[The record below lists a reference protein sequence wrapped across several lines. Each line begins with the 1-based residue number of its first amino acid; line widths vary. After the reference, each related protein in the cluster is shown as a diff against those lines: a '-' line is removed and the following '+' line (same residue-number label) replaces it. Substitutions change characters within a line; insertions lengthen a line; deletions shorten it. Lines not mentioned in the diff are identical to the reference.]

1 MIHILL
7 LILKAV
13 GIIILSIFIILGTL
27 LLLVLFV
34 PVRYR
39 IHAEY
44 RENISAVLKISWLFH
59 ILSGKLYYIEDS
71 NIIIRLLGIPVYN
84 ADKKEER
91 KAQKEE
97 RKKEKEIRKKGK
109 IKVHTKEKKETGE
122 GAAIKKEVSMDKQAK
137 PESPESYDRP
147 SDKEHEDKKT
157 VRIFFVKIRNLWIR
171 IIHACK
177 NIKYTLERIYDKI
190 RDICNNINYY
200 YELVHSVEAEKA
212 YALCKKQII
221 YLWKNIRPRNY
232 KAYLHV
238 GNEDPAMTGQ
248 IMALYGMLYPL
259 CTDHVVIVPEFEQDI
274 LEGNLFIKGKITI
287 FGLLRVLWV
296 VYFDKNLRLF
306 LSMLKKEE

>member
-109 IKVHTKEKKETGE
+109 IKPHTKKKKET
-122 GAAIKKEVSMDKQAK
+122 EVI
-137 PESPESYDRP
+137 SY
-147 SDKEHEDKKT
+147 KM
-157 VRIFFVKIRNLWIR
+157 
-171 IIHACK
+171 
-177 NIKYTLERIYDKI
+177 KYL
-190 RDICNNINYY
+190 
-200 YELVHSVEAEKA
+200 
-212 YALCKKQII
+212 
-221 YLWKNIRPRNY
+221 
-232 KAYLHV
+232 
-238 GNEDPAMTGQ
+238 
-248 IMALYGMLYPL
+248 
-259 CTDHVVIVPEFEQDI
+259 
-274 LEGNLFIKGKITI
+274 
-287 FGLLRVLWV
+287 
-296 VYFDKNLRLF
+296 
-306 LSMLKKEE
+306 